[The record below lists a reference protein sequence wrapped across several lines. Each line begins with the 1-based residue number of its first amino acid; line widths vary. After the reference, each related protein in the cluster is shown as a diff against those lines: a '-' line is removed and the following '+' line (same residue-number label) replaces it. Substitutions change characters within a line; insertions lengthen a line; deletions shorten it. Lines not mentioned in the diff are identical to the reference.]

1 MPPAI
6 YNLLIELLGLGWR
19 KLTVAGGVSIPS
31 YTEDAPVN
39 WNISQPKQASNL
51 PRESPSEELALRDP
65 VWSWVKCRSRL

>member
-1 MPPAI
+1 MPPVI

-39 WNISQPKQASNL
+39 RNISQPEAGFKSAA
-51 PRESPSEELALRDP
+51 RVAIRRIG
-65 VWSWVKCRSRL
+65 VA